1 MRTVW
6 PFRHFGL
13 KVLSLVLGLL
23 LWMIVSGEETVERAL
38 RVPLELQQV
47 PAGVELASEVP
58 ATVEVRVRGA
68 SGALSRVAPG
78 DAVAVLDLHSAR
90 SGRLLFPLT
99 PDQVRLPFG
108 VEVVQVTPSTIGMT
122 FEHTASRQ
130 IPVAPATDGKPAPG
144 YVAGPATA
152 DPKSVEVVGPES
164 AVTHA
169 TEVWTEPV
177 SVAGAREPVKAT
189 VMLGLEDPSLRLRTA
204 KSAIITV
211 PIVPAPLERTLHNRP
226 VHLRNLAPNLE
237 ARAIPAMVDIGLR
250 GSRATLGQFDP
261 DDIAAYVD
269 LAGLGA
275 GEYSLTVK
283 ASSDKDA
290 GITHIEPTLVQ
301 VLIASGKK

>member
-1 MRTVW
+1 MRTIW

-13 KVLSLVLGLL
+13 KVLSLALGLL
-23 LWMIVSGEETVERAL
+23 LWMVVSGEETVERAL

-47 PAGVELASEVP
+47 PAGIELAGEVP

-90 SGRLLFPLT
+90 SGRLVFPLT

-108 VEVVQVTPSTIGMT
+108 VEVVQVTPSTIAMT

-144 YVAGPATA
+144 YVSGPATS
-152 DPKSVEVVGPES
+152 DPKAVEVVGPES

-177 SVAGAREPVKAT
+177 SIAGAREPVKAT

-204 KSAIITV
+204 KSVTITV
-211 PIVPAPLERTLHNRP
+211 PITPAPLERTLHNRP

-237 ARAIPAMVDIGLR
+237 ARSIPAVVDIGLR
-250 GSRATLGQFDP
+250 GSRDALGHVDA
-261 DDIAAYVD
+261 DDIAAYID
-269 LAGLGA
+269 LAGLGV